1 MTLLVDNG
9 PSSSLA
15 VQRRLNDQLVRI
27 ITGDQ
32 YDAFVDAYQKHL
44 ERSGFPIKKNRKKTY
59 HRPNKKFVNG

>member
-27 ITGDQ
+27 ITKIN
-32 YDAFVDAYQKHL
+32 DAFVDAYQKHL
-44 ERSGFPIKKNRKKTY
+44 ERSGFL
-59 HRPNKKFVNG
+59 